1 MRAAA
6 LSALVYITVVV
17 QAANAAGPLF
27 PTPLHITRQL
37 HDPIS
42 GTTTVLNEY
51 GYGNRLISVRG
62 SVTSIADYEKGVL
75 TEIDREAGTY
85 SVTTFDALAKATQKF
100 GPAATSSAQK
110 PLRPLRTVG
119 AKLTKGGRTAD
130 FFEGDIDAG
139 ADKQTLEIG
148 VDRTVPVSKDAL
160 EVLLGS
166 AYPGV
171 RLRQHEAVLSAASQR
186 TASSQPTAAYAL
198 PIEQIF
204 RYEIDGQRLEYR
216 NSVIRV
222 SSDPPPADVAS
233 IPAGARLVVSRIVAV
248 SRELDLIDHPPPLLP
263 RSP

>member
-17 QAANAAGPLF
+17 QAVNAAGPLF

-42 GTTTVLNEY
+42 GTTIVLNEY

-85 SVTTFDALAKATQKF
+85 SVTTFDALAKATQKL

-171 RLRQHEAVLSAASQR
+171 RLRHHEAVLSAASQR
-186 TASSQPTAAYAL
+186 TASSQPTAYAL
-198 PIEQIF
+198 PIEQIV

-222 SSDPPPADVAS
+222 ASEPPPADVAS

-248 SRELDLIDHPPPLLP
+248 SRELDLIDHPPLPLP